1 MTLNTSLEDRVL
13 KQTMKLLLRLILIA
27 VVSAAPSSDLSA
39 QEEQGESKDAAAGPF
54 GRFVTIRT
62 PISDQTVSLIN
73 NTAVELQAQAAR
85 ESRQAILVLEIESGS
100 SRFGQVRDIAS
111 FLTSAE
117 LSNVRTIA
125 WIPKTV
131 EGNHAVL
138 ALACHE
144 IIMHPDASLG
154 DISRGESLEESDAS
168 FILALADRRRNN
180 RLSRGIINAM
190 INPTVALRRI
200 TMTDETGTKSQKF
213 VTVEELRL
221 LQQQNL
227 EISDVETIKEA
238 GSPGVFFAADAMKS
252 GFLVGRTVKT
262 RPELTEALG
271 LPREAMRQQ
280 AEGKPVKTRLIEVHG
295 VIGHTMQDFVL
306 REIRTAV
313 ADNVNLLILEIDSP
327 GGSKDIAE
335 EISMTLADL
344 DPSKITTVAWIPR
357 GAWSGGALIAFGC
370 DQIMMHADAQIGDI
384 GVIMQTQPGGA
395 FERAPEKIVSPFLEF
410 VASIAKRKNRAPG
423 LLQAMVDKDLEIFEV
438 TNKKDGRVTWMS
450 EHEIQ
455 AQPDEWIKGPMVPES
470 RKGVLL
476 TLRGERAHQLRLAEA
491 PCADFS
497 ELRRRLG
504 IPEELALQP
513 VQRTWVDGVVAFL
526 NSGFGGFLLLSAAII
541 CLYVEAHM
549 PTGAFAVP
557 ALICFTLFFWSR
569 FLGGTAG
576 LLELILFA
584 LGMGLLALEIFVI
597 PGFGVFGITGI
608 LLLILS
614 LIMASHT
621 FAGMNATE
629 SFEESMGSLGSLTGA
644 MVTVIVTAVILNR
657 FLPSIPWVN
666 RLILTPPGYAAAGDG
681 PLLNPALTGAGSDS
695 GPVDL
700 GCVGSAASALRPSG
714 KGMFGDK
721 YIDVVSD
728 GAYIDHGTPIE
739 VIRIAGNRV
748 IVRAVQRAD
757 SASENVG

>member
-1 MTLNTSLEDRVL
+1 MTFAQTPYNQAMKPILRVL
-13 KQTMKLLLRLILIA
+13 LF
-27 VVSAAPSSDLSA
+27 VSCFAGTSFALKA
-39 QEEQGESKDAAAGPF
+39 QEAEGEAKKAAVEPF
-54 GRFVTIRT
+54 GRFVTVT
-62 PISDQTVSLIN
+62 SPISDQTVSLIN
-73 NTAVELQAQAAR
+73 NTAVELQAQSVR
-85 ESRQAILVLEIESGS
+85 ESRPAMLVLEIESGS
-100 SRFGQVRDIAS
+100 SRFGQVRDIAA

-117 LSNVRTIA
+117 LSNVRTVA

-154 DISRGESLEESDAS
+154 DISRGQPLEESDES

-180 RLSRGIINAM
+180 RLSRGIISAM
-190 INPTVALRRI
+190 LNPSIALRRI
-200 TMTDETGTKSQKF
+200 SMTDETGAKSQKF

-227 EISDVETIKEA
+227 EISDVETVKEA
-238 GSPGVFFAADAMKS
+238 GSPGLFNATDAMKS

-280 AEGKPVKTRLIEVHG
+280 SDGKPVKSRLIEVHG
-295 VIGHTMQDFVL
+295 VIGHTLQDFVL

-313 ADNVNLLILEIDSP
+313 SDGVNLLILEIDSP

-344 DPSKITTVAWIPR
+344 DPAKITTVAWIPR

-438 TNKKDGRVTWMS
+438 TNKVDGRVTWMS

-491 PCADFS
+491 PCADMN

-504 IPEELALQP
+504 IPEDGQLVA
-513 VQRTWVDGVVAFL
+513 VQRTWVDGFVAFL

-549 PTGAFAVP
+549 PTGAFAIP
-557 ALICFTLFFWSR
+557 ALICFVLFFWSR

-608 LLLILS
+608 LLLLLS

-629 SFEESMGSLGSLTGA
+629 SFEESMGSLGSLTAA
-644 MVTVIVTAVILNR
+644 MVTVIVTAVVLNR
-657 FLPSIPWVN
+657 FLPTIPWIN
-666 RLILTPPGYAAAGDG
+666 RLILTPPGYAAGGAG
-681 PLLNPALTGAGSDS
+681 PLLNPALSAGSDS
-695 GPVDL
+695 GPVDP
-700 GCVGSAASALRPSG
+700 GTIGTAASALRPSG

-728 GAYIDHGTPIE
+728 GAYIDHGSAIE

-748 IVRAVQRAD
+748 IVRAIQR
-757 SASENVG
+757 SENNSETPA

>member
-1 MTLNTSLEDRVL
+1 MTFAQTPYNQSMKPILRALLFVSCFTGTSQFLN
-13 KQTMKLLLRLILIA
+13 
-27 VVSAAPSSDLSA
+27 A
-39 QEEQGESKDAAAGPF
+39 QEAEGEAKKAAEPF
-54 GRFVTIRT
+54 GRFVSVTS

-73 NTAVELQAQAAR
+73 NTAVELQAQSVR
-85 ESRQAILVLEIESGS
+85 ESRPAILVLEIESGS

-117 LSNVRTIA
+117 VSNVRTVA

-154 DISRGESLEESDAS
+154 DISRGQPLEQSDEA

-180 RLSRGIINAM
+180 RLSRGIISAM
-190 INPTVALRRI
+190 LNPSVALRRI
-200 TMTDETGTKSQKF
+200 SMTDETGTKSQKF

-227 EISDVETIKEA
+227 EISDVETVKEA
-238 GSPGVFFAADAMKS
+238 GSPGLFNSTDAMKS

-280 AEGKPVKTRLIEVHG
+280 ADGKPVKSRLIEVHG
-295 VIGHTMQDFVL
+295 VIGHTLQDFVL

-491 PCADFS
+491 PCADMS

-504 IPEELALQP
+504 IPESVQLTA
-513 VQRTWVDGVVAFL
+513 VQRTWVDGIVAFL

-541 CLYVEAHM
+541 CLYVEAHV

-557 ALICFTLFFWSR
+557 ALICFVLFFWSR

-576 LLELILFA
+576 MLELILFA

-608 LLLILS
+608 LMILLS
-614 LIMASHT
+614 LVMASHT

-644 MVTVIVTAVILNR
+644 MVTVIVTAVVLNR

-666 RLILTPPGYAAAGDG
+666 RLILTPPGYAAAGTG
-681 PLLNPALTGAGSDS
+681 PLLNPSLTTGGDS
-695 GPVDL
+695 GPVDM
-700 GCVGSAASALRPSG
+700 GTVGTAASALRPSG

-728 GAYIDHGTPIE
+728 GAYIDHGSAIE

-748 IVRAVQRAD
+748 IVRAVQK
-757 SASENVG
+757 SEPRSETIS